1 MPNRKAKDKKMWK
14 KRLNQWLNK
23 YGRTKNQIRKYEKKH
38 GKNSI
43 PPMPTL

>member
-1 MPNRKAKDKKMWK
+1 MPNRRAKDKKMWR

-23 YGRTKNQIRKYEKKH
+23 YGRTAGQIKKYKKKH